1 MSRLRELR
9 EAAGLSKRQLARRS
23 GVSHRQ
29 VIYLEQRRDR
39 GRNPTV
45 RTLARLALPISGEI
59 GMPPADVLK
68 ALAEDWLNDL
78 IEGSSNS

>member
-9 EAAGLSKRQLARRS
+9 VAAGLSKRQLARLS
-23 GVSHRQ
+23 GISLRQ
-29 VIYLEQRRDR
+29 LAYLEQRRDR

-45 RTLARLALPISGEI
+45 RTLARLALPISLEI

-68 ALAEDWLNDL
+68 ALAEDWLRD
-78 IEGSSNS
+78 IMSERQ